1 MGDDP
6 ERAEL
11 VLSRLGDL
19 LRLTLQE
26 GDRGEVPLERELEFL
41 ERYTEIQRVRFADRL
56 SVVIDVPA
64 ECRAGLVPTLLLQ
77 PLVENA
83 IRHGIEPRAS
93 RGTVTVGARREGDTL
108 RVWIH
113 DDGIGIGPDGRNG
126 LATDGH
132 GVGLANTRQRLEQLH
147 GASHVFT
154 VGQRTGGG
162 TAVEITL
169 PWREE
174 GERNA

>member
-1 MGDDP
+1 M
-6 ERAEL
+6 
-11 VLSRLGDL
+11 LSRLGDL

-132 GVGLANTRQRLEQLH
+132 G
-147 GASHVFT
+147 ASGSPTPGSDSSSFT
-154 VGQRTGGG
+154 ARVTSSPWDSARVAG